1 MAQAAIAPVRKLL
14 ISKPYH
20 RCDSGGIGI
29 LMFKNL
35 FRERRRAGVAH
46 GLSIHEASAEPSFTR
61 FADDA
66 ALAFNAPIAA
76 LTLIHDDLQSVMASH
91 GFPLGC
97 MARSSSFCTYALD
110 RPGVLECCDPEVD
123 ARFAGLPGVT
133 GDPWVRYYIGAP
145 LRLLSGID
153 VGTLCVIDTVRRPPA
168 SADQTAY
175 LIGLARQASTA
186 LDARLDIWGNAA

>member
-20 RCDSGGIGI
+20 RCGSGGIGI

-46 GLSIHEASAEPSFTR
+46 GLSIHEASAEPGFTR

-76 LTLIHDDLQSVMASH
+76 LTLIHDDLQSIMASH

-97 MARSSSFCTYALD
+97 MARSNSFCTYAID
-110 RPGVLECCDPEVD
+110 HAGVLECCDPEVD
-123 ARFAGLPGVT
+123 ARFAALPGVT
-133 GDPWVRYYIGAP
+133 GDPWIRYYIGAP

-175 LIGLARQASTA
+175 LVGLTRQASTA